1 MSVYNSQR
9 YLREAIDSILNQTF
23 KDFEFIVI
31 DDGSNDKSKAI
42 LKSYKD
48 PRMKLIT
55 NDCNIGLTRSLNK
68 GLKICCGEY
77 IARMDA
83 DDISMSMRIEK
94 QLKFLEKNRK
104 VGVCGCWEKFFNENK
119 EWLSKY
125 PTDSDEI
132 KSNLLFFNVLSHSG
146 TIFRRLMPDGTAVS
160 YNKNYYRSQD
170 YDLWVNLSK
179 VYEIGNI
186 DEILLLC
193 RSHKDSIYYMDNK
206 GQRRVSDLVRI
217 EQLEHLGLSFT
228 NEEIKVHLKIC
239 NGEFIASLEFLEEAE
254 KWLLKLDR
262 HNKKHRIYDISKFN
276 KVLSERWYFL
286 CASSTFL
293 GYEVFRLYKNNPSF
307 NNGNSRFR
315 KSAKLIIKSI
325 YRSQ

>member
-1 MSVYNSQR
+1 
-9 YLREAIDSILNQTF
+9 
-23 KDFEFIVI
+23 
-31 DDGSNDKSKAI
+31 
-42 LKSYKD
+42 
-48 PRMKLIT
+48 
-55 NDCNIGLTRSLNK
+55 
-68 GLKICCGEY
+68 
-77 IARMDA
+77 
-83 DDISMSMRIEK
+83 
-94 QLKFLEKNRK
+94 
-104 VGVCGCWEKFFNENK
+104 
-119 EWLSKY
+119 
-125 PTDSDEI
+125 
-132 KSNLLFFNVLSHSG
+132 
-146 TIFRRLMPDGTAVS
+146 
-160 YNKNYYRSQD
+160 
-170 YDLWVNLSK
+170 
-179 VYEIGNI
+179 
-186 DEILLLC
+186 
-193 RSHKDSIYYMDNK
+193 MDNK
-206 GQRRVSDLVRI
+206 EQRRVSDLVRI